1 MDNQYLIP
9 LIVTLVTAMTLGAI
23 YLLMLLLRDG
33 QPEAGKDDD
42 DDDAE
47 SATEASGGQASH

>member
-33 QPEAGKDDD
+33 QPEAGAD
-42 DDDAE
+42 DDDADAE
-47 SATEASGGQASH
+47 SAAEAGSGQASH

>member
-33 QPEAGKDDD
+33 QPETRAD
-42 DDDAE
+42 DDDADAE
-47 SATEASGGQASH
+47 SPAEAGGGQASH